1 MNDMSTPPVSAEPP
15 RFFTIE
21 HREEV
26 IETECFGPVMVRE
39 ISAKQ
44 IQAIHADYA
53 ENKDEQKFGYLLL
66 CATAIGPHG
75 ERFQMALFDDLPV
88 RAFDDVRRLVE
99 AAVRINGKASEVE
112 KP

>member
-1 MNDMSTPPVSAEPP
+1 MNDLSNAPC
-15 RFFTIE
+15 FFTIE

-26 IETECFGPVMVRE
+26 VDTACFGKVTVRE
-39 ISAKQ
+39 IPAKQ

-66 CATAIGPHG
+66 CATAIGAHG
-75 ERFQMALFDDLPV
+75 ERFSMQVFDDLPV
-88 RAFDDVRRLVE
+88 RAFDDVRKLVE
-99 AAVRINGKASEVE
+99 VSVKINGKESEVE